1 MSNTCKYNKDQQQY
15 IRNIVKGFFNHFENT
30 SDAMAAI
37 SKSLEDIAEHLNND
51 QDNKLSIIR
60 AAYEL
65 E

>member
-1 MSNTCKYNKDQQQY
+1 MENKIEYNKDQQQY

-37 SKSLEDIAEHLNND
+37 SKALEDIAEHLDNDINN
-51 QDNKLSIIR
+51 QTYILK

-65 E
+65 G